1 MDAARQCRNAAGQ
14 ADGQAAGRQLSA
26 PRSTPLDLSWQ
37 TDPGADILNRHAPE
51 RRKVCRAAGGKGL
64 LHPFDGD
71 RFSAIGKRGLLRHA
85 ILLPLVAGIA
95 G

>member
-1 MDAARQCRNAAGQ
+1 MPRDNAETPPARLMDRPP
-14 ADGQAAGRQLSA
+14 AGRQRSA
-26 PRSTPLDLSWQ
+26 PRSTPQGLSQQ
-37 TDPGADILNRHAPE
+37 TDPGADILDRHAPE

-64 LHPFDGD
+64 LHPLDGD
-71 RFSAIGKRGLLRHA
+71 GFSAIGKRGLLRHA